1 MSETTDQLRER
12 LQQLLDLIGEE
23 EVQTIAAVA
32 MEEIPKKLVAIE
44 DGIGAGELDSVSR
57 LAHGLKGDTGTLG
70 IDDMADL
77 AKTLEGVDNPEFGGN
92 PNDLLFQLKE
102 AYKVSEPILKEFS

>member
-44 DGIGAGELDSVSR
+44 DGIGAGELESVSR

-70 IDDMADL
+70 INDMADL
-77 AKTLEGVDNPEFGGN
+77 AKMLEGVEKSDFGDN

-102 AYKVSEPILKEFS
+102 AYKISEPVLKEFS